1 MMKNSNTK
9 KAFLIGLAATAA
21 VAAVATI
28 LVYEEDTV
36 DRVGAYLNRQ
46 RMKNKFKG
54 NNKITRVVDS
64 LSDNE
69 IETLLNVFDRTG
81 SWKDTVF
88 ETLDDLKDKAVDY
101 KDHMAKKLK

>member
-1 MMKNSNTK
+1 MKNSNSK

-46 RMKNKFKG
+46 RMKSKFKG
-54 NNKITRVVDS
+54 NNHVTRVIDS

-69 IETLLNVFDRTG
+69 VETLLSVFDRTG

-88 ETLDDLKDKAVDY
+88 DTFDDLKDKAVDY
-101 KDHMAKKLK
+101 KDHVVKKLR

>member
-1 MMKNSNTK
+1 MKNSNSK

-21 VAAVATI
+21 IAAVATI
-28 LVYEEDTV
+28 LVNEEEAV

-46 RMKNKFKG
+46 RLKSKFKG
-54 NNKITRVVDS
+54 NNRIMHVVET
-64 LSDNE
+64 LSDSE

-88 ETLDDLKDKAVDY
+88 DTFDDLKDKAVDY
-101 KDHMAKKLK
+101 KDHMSKKFK

>member
-1 MMKNSNTK
+1 MKNSNSK

-21 VAAVATI
+21 VAAVATV

-54 NNKITRVVDS
+54 NNHVTRVIDS

-69 IETLLNVFDRTG
+69 VETLLSVFDRTG

-88 ETLDDLKDKAVDY
+88 DTFDDLKDKAVDY
-101 KDHMAKKLK
+101 KDHVVKKLR